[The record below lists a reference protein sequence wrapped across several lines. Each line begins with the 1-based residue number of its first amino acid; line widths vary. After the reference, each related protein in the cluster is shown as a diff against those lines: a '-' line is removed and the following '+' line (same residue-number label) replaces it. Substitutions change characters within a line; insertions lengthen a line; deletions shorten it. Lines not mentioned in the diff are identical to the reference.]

1 VDPTSEPIVSYHLN
15 KQRPFVFDLNSDRRA
30 RNLHDHFSR
39 SDGPEDFKQN
49 LRTFLTETLKI
60 DQLEVSLSQHG
71 VFGYLDHF
79 SKPISV
85 EDFLTY
91 QGT

>member
-1 VDPTSEPIVSYHLN
+1 MDPNSEPIVSYHLN
-15 KQRPFVFDLNSDRRA
+15 KQRPFVFDLNSDRRG
-30 RNLHDHFSR
+30 RNLHDHFS
-39 SDGPEDFKQN
+39 SSDFKQN
-49 LRTFLTETLKI
+49 LRSFLIETLKI

>member
-1 VDPTSEPIVSYHLN
+1 
-15 KQRPFVFDLNSDRRA
+15 
-30 RNLHDHFSR
+30 
-39 SDGPEDFKQN
+39 
-49 LRTFLTETLKI
+49 LKI

>member
-1 VDPTSEPIVSYHLN
+1 MDPTSEPIVSYHLN

-30 RNLHDHFSR
+30 RNLHDHFS
-39 SDGPEDFKQN
+39 SSDFKQN
-49 LRTFLTETLKI
+49 LRSFLIETLKI